1 MKKKSIIIGIGELL
15 WDLLPSGKK
24 AGGAPVNFVF
34 HASDAG
40 VESYAISAVGN
51 DPFGDEIMVEIEK
64 AGIRH
69 RIARVDYPTSRV
81 EVELTD
87 GIPSY
92 RIIEGVAWDHIPL
105 TDSMRTLAKEADTIC
120 FGTLAQR
127 SNESRNTIRSLLSLL
142 PTNAYR
148 VCDINLRQ
156 HFFSKEIIEES
167 LNACNVLKLNEEEL
181 AILKDIFDIPERDV
195 KASCRWWMDK
205 YALRFIILTAGADY
219 SLILAP
225 GIESYI
231 KTPRVKV
238 VDTVGAGD
246 AFTGAFIAAILQGKS
261 LQEAHRSAVDRS
273 AFVCTQSGA
282 WVTASPAK
290 PVD

>member
-1 MKKKSIIIGIGELL
+1 M
-15 WDLLPSGKK
+15 LPSGKK
-24 AGGAPVNFVF
+24 AGGAPINFVF

-40 VESYAISAVGN
+40 VESYAISAVGK
-51 DPFGDEIMVEIEK
+51 DPLGDEMMVEIEK
-64 AGIRH
+64 AGICH
-69 RIARVDYPTSRV
+69 HIARVDYPTSRV

-105 TDSMRTLAKEADTIC
+105 TSSMRTLAKEANAIC

-142 PTNAYR
+142 PTHAYR
-148 VCDINLRQ
+148 ACDINLRQ
-156 HFFSKEIIEES
+156 HFFSREIIEES
-167 LNACNVLKLNEEEL
+167 LEMCNVLKLNEEEL
-181 AILKDIFDIPERDV
+181 AVLKEMFDIREPDV
-195 KASCRWWMDK
+195 KASCKWLLEK
-205 YALRFIILTAGADY
+205 YELRFMILTAGADY
-219 SLILAP
+219 SLVLTP
-225 GIESYI
+225 KSDSYI

-238 VDTVGAGD
+238 MDTVGAGD

-273 AFVCTQSGA
+273 VFVCTQPGA
-282 WVTASPAK
+282 WATGFI
-290 PVD
+290 

>member
-1 MKKKSIIIGIGELL
+1 MNKPIIIGIGELL
-15 WDLLPSGKK
+15 WDMLPSGKK
-24 AGGAPVNFVF
+24 AGGAPINFVF
-34 HASDAG
+34 HASDAR
-40 VESYAISAVGN
+40 VEGYAISAVGK
-51 DPFGDEIMVEIEK
+51 DPLGDEMMAEIEK

-69 RIARVDYPTSRV
+69 HIARVDYPTSRV

-105 TDSMRTLAKEADTIC
+105 IDSMRSLAKKADAIC

-127 SNESRNTIRSLLSLL
+127 SNESRNTIRTMLSML
-142 PTNAYR
+142 PVSACR

-167 LNACNVLKLNEEEL
+167 LEACNVLKLNEEEL
-181 AILKDIFDIPERDV
+181 AVLKKMLDIPELDV
-195 KASCRWWMDK
+195 KACCRWLLEK
-205 YALRFIILTAGADY
+205 YALRFMILTAGADY

-225 GIESYI
+225 GIESHI